1 MKNRW
6 KHAITF
12 PRNKTALKTLSS
24 LVIKLKPWQGRQ
36 QRSCPLNWQLMKHK
50 LTTHTGTLLKGKR
63 GRKRGK
69 RRTGEAEGGMER
81 EGFAFPSNTC
91 PGGNCWI
98 PRGSSLFTAE
108 APPYFFLRG
117 LCQPAFPPP
126 GNKPPLFP
134 QPHPHLFLV
143 FLLHFISVFKMF
155 WPHPQ
160 IRKGQKI

>member
-98 PRGSSLFTAE
+98 PRGSSLFHCWG
-108 APPYFFLRG
+108 PSV
-117 LCQPAFPPP
+117 
-126 GNKPPLFP
+126 LFP
-134 QPHPHLFLV
+134 TRTMPTCIPTPREQTSPFSTASPTL
-143 FLLHFISVFKMF
+143 ISCLPFAF
-155 WPHPQ
+155 YFSF
-160 IRKGQKI
+160 